1 VGDHFSSFNNFGDAS
16 LREDDGTT
24 SVEYAIMVGLIIL
37 VAFGSV
43 ELFGNAAGNMFA
55 NIETK
60 MPK

>member
-1 VGDHFSSFNNFGDAS
+1 VGWLQRI

-43 ELFGNAAGNMFA
+43 EVFGNAAGNMFA